1 MAQTGFSFKSLGF
14 IAQFVLL
21 VAWPI
26 VVFRK
31 FTVKSSE
38 ILTNGFAMYPEN
50 KKEQW
55 SDLHRKKCI
64 VSFKGVINVGEMQC
78 DYKMT
83 IFLRW

>member
-1 MAQTGFSFKSLGF
+1 MAQTGFSFKSLCF

-21 VAWPI
+21 VTWAI

-38 ILTNGFAMYPEN
+38 ILTNRFAMYPEN

-55 SDLHRKKCI
+55 SDLQRKRHCFI
-64 VSFKGVINVGEMQC
+64 
-78 DYKMT
+78 
-83 IFLRW
+83 